1 MIFVQ
6 ASSLCFLGGIQRG
19 NSTFISKYRNS
30 DKMPHCCCHR
40 YGSISRETNTEI
52 VTKRPIAVVINTV
65 LYQEKQLSSV
75 WILTQ
80 NILNVLNKSKIVD
93 FGGRYGALII

>member
-1 MIFVQ
+1 MKIALSYQ
-6 ASSLCFLGGIQRG
+6 
-19 NSTFISKYRNS
+19 
-30 DKMPHCCCHR
+30 
-40 YGSISRETNTEI
+40 NTEI
-52 VTKRPIAVVINTV
+52 VTKCPIAVVINTV
-65 LYQEKQLSSV
+65 LYQKKQLSRV